1 MDQTMTRQEI
11 LDMFNLQEIG
21 GDIESGDLY
30 IAERNTGPHLLTCKY
45 RDVER
50 GYIVPTTLAYLY
62 NTCECV
68 KVVEKS

>member
-1 MDQTMTRQEI
+1 MDQVMTRQEI
-11 LDMFNLQEIG
+11 LDMFNLLEIG

-45 RDVER
+45 REG
-50 GYIVPTTLAYLY
+50 GYVVPTTLAYPY